1 MAGGGHRTT
10 LKQKNKTHN
19 HGKHRSKRNLK
30 REAHGK
36 VNVKQ
41 LTKDKKIK
49 DILRQEALKKRG
61 EDRDG
66 ALNDRRG
73 ATTTPPRLVVL
84 ISLHASVNTAAAVEL
99 LKEADLSSDVNT
111 SEQLNVHV
119 SSGKLK
125 KRICI
130 TNPEYGN
137 LQALLDAAKVAD
149 IFVFLVGESGMDRY
163 GEHCLASVMG
173 QGVPAHMFVSQG
185 LTELSKKRLTDAKKR
200 IDKQIEKSFPGEK
213 ARTLDSWQDAQVL
226 WRQITNLAQKPIHFR
241 DSRPYLLS
249 EKVEFEPNQAED
261 VESPEIAEL
270 GTLKLSGYLRG
281 HELNV
286 NQLVHLPGWGDFQM
300 SQIDQVDDPYP
311 LVVKGNKD
319 RRQKKDSLTADQDM
333 EEAAPRSFRLAVATN
348 PESLQ
353 SEVVPDE
360 MDQEQTWPT
369 AEELGED
376 KPVKVKA
383 LKGVSDYQ
391 SNWILDLEDGDDG
404 SDGSDDDDDKD
415 EEMDEEDKS
424 DGGSDESDAED
435 GIDEDTATE
444 ADENTNYDEGM
455 DLEEERRVYER
466 MKEERLHVQ
475 FPDEVDTPLDNPAR
489 VRFARYRGMDSFHN
503 TYWDPKEMLPYDY
516 GRIYRVSKHHYKRL
530 KKISV
535 RTLEDSEDGD
545 GDNLLA
551 EPGNFVIIY
560 VKDVPKAFMDF
571 HKAEMPV
578 ALFGLF
584 KNEHKMTLVSTMISR
599 MPNFKA
605 PVKAKDPLVFQIGFR
620 RFSSCPIFSEHAH
633 QNKFKMERFLPQ
645 KGFIVASMYAPI
657 MFAPAPV
664 LVFRENVMQKY
675 DLVAKG
681 SLLPLDTDRIIIK
694 RVVLSGAP
702 FKINKKTVTVRYMF
716 FTREDIEY
724 YKPIELRTKLGK
736 RGHIKQA
743 LGTHGH
749 MKCSFNAQLKSDD
762 TILMNLYKRVFPKW
776 SFDPHVSILPP
787 AIAQLEKEEEE
798 EDAEEMVESES
809 TEKREGAA
817 YQMFD

>member
-1 MAGGGHRTT
+1 MAGGGHRST
-10 LKQKNKTHN
+10 LKQKNKSHN

-41 LTKDKKIK
+41 LTKDKKVK
-49 DILRQEALKKRG
+49 ELLRQEALQKRVEG
-61 EDRDG
+61 RDG
-66 ALNDRRG
+66 ALSDKRG
-73 ATTTPPRLVVL
+73 MAASVPPRLVVL
-84 ISLHASVNTAAAVEL
+84 ISLNASVDTNAVVDL
-99 LKEADLSSDVNT
+99 LKEADLSSDVNI

-119 SSGKLK
+119 SAGKLK
-125 KRICI
+125 KRISVV
-130 TNPEYGN
+130 NPEYGN
-137 LQALLDAAKVAD
+137 LQSLLDAAKVAD
-149 IFVFLVGESGMDRY
+149 VFVFLVGESGMDRY

-173 QGVPAHMFVSQG
+173 QGVPAHLFVSQG
-185 LTELSKKRLTDAKKR
+185 LTNLSKKRLTDSKKR
-200 IDKQIEKSFPGEK
+200 IEKQIEKNFPGEK

-226 WRQITNLAQKPIHFR
+226 WRQITNLAEKTIHFR
-241 DSRPYLLS
+241 EQRPYLLS
-249 EKVEFEPNQAED
+249 EKIEFELNKQTAE
-261 VESPEIAEL
+261 V

-281 HELNV
+281 SALDV

-300 SQIDQVDDPYP
+300 AQIDQMDDPYP
-311 LVVKGNKD
+311 LLVKGNKD
-319 RRQKKDSLTADQDM
+319 RREKRDNSVADQEM
-333 EEAAPRSFRLAVATN
+333 EDATSKSFRLAVATN

-376 KPVKVKA
+376 KPTKVKS
-383 LKGVSDYQ
+383 LKGVSEYQ
-391 SNWILDLEDGDDG
+391 SNWILDLEGGDENSED
-404 SDGSDDDDDKD
+404 SDEDDDDDQD
-415 EEMDEEDKS
+415 EDMDDGDKNDEGSGGSEEED
-424 DGGSDESDAED
+424 DIEG
-435 GIDEDTATE
+435 DTATE
-444 ADENTNYDEGM
+444 ADENANYDEGM
-455 DLEEERRVYER
+455 DLDEERRVYER

-475 FPDEVDTPLDNPAR
+475 FPDEVDTPLDTAAR

-503 TYWDPKEMLPYDY
+503 TYWDPKEMLPFDY
-516 GRIYRVSKHHYKRL
+516 ARIYRVGKHHYKRL

-535 RTLEDSEDGD
+535 KASEDSED

-571 HKAEMPV
+571 HKAGAPV

-584 KNEHKMTLVSTMISR
+584 KNEQKMTLISTMISR
-599 MPNFKA
+599 MQGFKA
-605 PVKAKDPLVFQIGFR
+605 PIKAKDPLVFQIGFR
-620 RFSSCPIFSEHAH
+620 RFSTCPIFSEHAH

-664 LVFRENVMQKY
+664 LVFRENVMQKF

-702 FKINKKTVTVRYMF
+702 FKINKKSVTVRYMF
-716 FTREDIEY
+716 FNREDIDY
-724 YKPIELRTKLGK
+724 YKPIELKTKWGK

-743 LGTHGH
+743 LG
-749 MKCSFNAQLKSDD
+749 
-762 TILMNLYKRVFPKW
+762 LYC
-776 SFDPHVSILPP
+776 
-787 AIAQLEKEEEE
+787 
-798 EDAEEMVESES
+798 
-809 TEKREGAA
+809 
-817 YQMFD
+817 